1 MDVQHLA
8 AWGEFIGGIS
18 GSIAAIAVVA
28 SLIYVGVQ
36 LRQSTMVAKSAA
48 RQATSDAIVAYF
60 ARAIDPKLL
69 EAALREM
76 TKLDPSADL
85 RQMDLAHF
93 RQLNAHAQCYWRMQQ
108 NVFYQYH
115 TGLLDEDEW
124 RSHRSGIRRALENR
138 QTWGRYLFSTLVE
151 LREGGILSKRFEA
164 QVLDVCRE
172 LNIEVG

>member
-1 MDVQHLA
+1 MDVQDLG

-36 LRQSTMVAKSAA
+36 LRQSTMVAKAAA

-60 ARAIDPKLL
+60 ARMVDPKLL
-69 EAALREM
+69 EDAVSEM
-76 TKLDPSADL
+76 MRLDPSADL
-85 RQMDLAHF
+85 RQMDHAHF
-93 RQLNAHAQCYWRMQQ
+93 RQLNSHAQCYWRMQQ

-138 QTWGRYLFSTLVE
+138 RTWARYLFSTLVE
-151 LREGGILSKRFEA
+151 LWQSGILSKRFEA
-164 QVLDVCRE
+164 QVLDICRE